1 MDILILQAAKVVT
14 TVATVMVLAWV
25 AERVSTRTAGL
36 LSGFPLGTA
45 IALAFIAIE
54 QGPEFAAAS
63 ASHALLGFLAALAMT
78 TAYLFCLKLS
88 SSAIWAPLAG
98 ILAFIAANGG
108 LSLIS
113 GGLWRNLAVAGAGVA
128 LIAIAYKNIPSVNIA
143 ASVRLTYP
151 VLFLRGFLS
160 STLVLAVTAIAY
172 LGNTLLAGLFA
183 AFPVTFLPLL
193 LIVHLSYGPEPAS
206 TLIKFYPIGLGSLLA
221 YTLTVALT
229 YDNLGALTGTLAGFV
244 VAVLY
249 LALLGLIRQRA
260 EQKT

>member
-14 TVATVMVLAWV
+14 TVATVMGLAWV

-45 IALAFIAIE
+45 IALAFIGIE
-54 QGPEFAAAS
+54 QGPGFAAAS

-78 TAYLFCLKLS
+78 TAYLFCLKLPY
-88 SSAIWAPLAG
+88 SAVFAPLAG
-98 ILAFIAANGG
+98 ILAFIVANGA

-113 GGLWRNLAVAGAGVA
+113 GGLWGNLAVAGVGVT
-128 LIAIAYKNIPSVNIA
+128 LIAVAYRNIPSVNIA

-160 STLVLAVTAIAY
+160 SVLVLAITALAY
-172 LGNTLLAGLFA
+172 LGDTLLAGLFA

-193 LIVHLSYGPEPAS
+193 LIVHLSYGPEPAR

-229 YDNLGALTGTLAGFV
+229 YDNLGVLTGTLAGF
-244 VAVLY
+244 AAATLY
-249 LALLGLIRQRA
+249 LMLLGLMRQRTLQNA
-260 EQKT
+260 